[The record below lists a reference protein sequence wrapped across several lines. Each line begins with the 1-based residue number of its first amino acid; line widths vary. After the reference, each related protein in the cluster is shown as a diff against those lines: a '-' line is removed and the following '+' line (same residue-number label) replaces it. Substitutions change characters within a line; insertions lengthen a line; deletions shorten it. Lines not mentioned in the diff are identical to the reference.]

1 MIEVQQALKILRK
14 TSPKQIR
21 ESRDLKDSLGYVLSE
36 EIIAPIDLPNFDQSA
51 MDGYAVNVKTG
62 NEVYE
67 MIGEV
72 QAGSANEPVLLPGQC
87 VRIFTG
93 AKVPVTANT
102 VIQQEWAITNGNEV
116 RFDRA
121 VEKGRNIRPKGEQ
134 IKKGSMALEKGSVL
148 NAASIGFL
156 AGMGITELP
165 VCRKPTVHILTTG
178 NELIPPGHD
187 LAPGQIFES
196 NSIMLQSALN
206 TFGFDEVQVA
216 TVPDDYEQ
224 TVQVIKTALENADL
238 LMLSGGISVGDYD
251 YVYKALLENQVNELF
266 YKVNQKPGKPLYF
279 GKKDQQIVAAL
290 PGNPAAALSCFYIY
304 VLPTL
309 NQMYGKGFQGLKTS
323 KALMAESYSKKGSRA
338 QFLKA
343 KLDKNQVRPLGGQ
356 SSAMLKSFSE
366 ANVLIYIPT
375 EAETVLK
382 GEEVL
387 VYHIHV

>member
-1 MIEVQQALKILRK
+1 MIEVQQALKILRE

-165 VCRKPTVHILTTG
+165 VCRKPTVYILTTG

-216 TVPDDYEQ
+216 TVPDDYEK